1 MKSRARFSGAASKYD
16 SILPS
21 CFPHHSR
28 GVFGG
33 GFDPFLLGYSDVV
46 PFVVVGWLWCRLS
59 VRKSKAEEDP
69 NKPKKKSV
77 R

>member
-1 MKSRARFSGAASKYD
+1 MKSRARSSGTDSKYD

-21 CFPHHSR
+21 CFPHLSC

-33 GFDPFLLGYSDVV
+33 GFDSFFLAYSDVV
-46 PFVVVGWLWCRLS
+46 PFAVVGWLWCRLS